1 MSRIGSG
8 LLVLFFAAA
17 AVADDKPKPR
27 VSPAERLAALQKE
40 YKGSEAAYYKAAGAL
55 PDTPEGN
62 KKAQELYQAYDKK
75 RADLFMEAVELAKAD
90 PKSDVGFAALE
101 WVLTIP
107 RSFYLPAGKPGLELL
122 TEHHAANP
130 KVGKV
135 VAWVG
140 SMNPRGVPSEA
151 AANALIEAVAKKS
164 PDKAAR
170 AQAVLA
176 KAWQAKAKFASAEFR
191 KEPDADRLA
200 AEADKAFEAVLK
212 DYADSPR
219 LIREDAGT
227 VGDIARSELFELRH
241 LRVGKAAPEIA
252 GEDLDGAKFKL
263 SDYRGKVIVLD
274 FWGDW

>member
-1 MSRIGSG
+1 MVSG
-8 LLVLFFAAA
+8 LLVLSLAASA
-17 AVADDKPKPR
+17 AADDKPGPR
-27 VSPAERLAALQKE
+27 ASPAERLAAIQKE
-40 YKGSEAAYYKAAGAL
+40 YKDAEAAYYKAAAAL
-55 PDTPEGN
+55 PNTPEGN
-62 KKAQELYQAYDKK
+62 KKSRELYQAYDKK
-75 RADLFMEAVELAKAD
+75 KADLFMEAVEIAKAD
-90 PKSDVGFAALE
+90 PKSDLGFAALE

-122 TEHHAANP
+122 AEHHAANP

-151 AANALIEAVAKKS
+151 AAKALIEAVAKKN
-164 PDKAAR
+164 PDRAVR
-170 AQAVLA
+170 AQAFLA
-176 KAWQAKAKFASAEFR
+176 LAWQVKAKFAAAEYR
-191 KEPDADRLA
+191 KEADADRLA
-200 AEADKAFEAVLK
+200 AEAEKAFEAVLK

-219 LIREDAGT
+219 LIRENAGT
-227 VGDIARSELFELRH
+227 VGEIARAELFELRH
-241 LRVGKAAPEIA
+241 LRVGKPAPDIE